1 MSYYNYPGG
10 YAPPQQQQ
18 PPPLPGSYYQPPPQG
33 YTGYPQQGPLPQQYG
48 YNQPP
53 QPPQHPQ
60 QPYYNQGP
68 PQQHGGYGNAPNQ
81 FGRPPMPT
89 ANSNSYSHGNY
100 SAPPP
105 PPTGPQHFGHGAP
118 DTYEFQYSNC
128 SGRRKA
134 LLVGINYFG
143 QRGQLRGCINDV
155 RNMSSYLVEHFGYK
169 REDMVILT
177 DDQQNPMSQP
187 TKQNLL
193 RAMHWLV
200 KDARRDDSLFFH
212 YSGHGGQ
219 TKDLDGDEEDGY
231 DEVIYPVDFRQVG
244 HITDDEMHRIMVR
257 PLQAGVRLT
266 AIFDSCHSGTAL
278 DLPYIYS
285 TQGILKEPN
294 LAKEAGQGLLGV
306 ISSYSQGDLGGVA
319 NNIVGFFKK
328 ATGGENA
335 HNRTM
340 ATKTSAADVIM
351 LSGSK
356 DDQTSFVYPFP
367 ALPHSS
373 LATIPWLSQ
382 PPIYGLP
389 AWDLEYGDSMEGNMV
404 YSGWETMADAT
415 IASQAT
421 GAMSWAFITALKK
434 KPQQSY
440 VQLLNSIR
448 DELATRYTQKP
459 QLSCSHPLSK
469 DPDPKAHM
477 TRYMLTYSTRH
488 QSAIRH
494 VRPIA

>member
-1 MSYYNYPGG
+1 MSYGYPGG
-10 YAPPQQQQ
+10 YGGPPQQHYQGNNYYQQPPQGYNGYPPQQGGHPPSSYGYNQQPPQYGGGYSQAPPPQQQY
-18 PPPLPGSYYQPPPQG
+18 G
-33 YTGYPQQGPLPQQYG
+33 G

-53 QPPQHPQ
+53 SHPPR
-60 QPYYNQGP
+60 
-68 PQQHGGYGNAPNQ
+68 PN
-81 FGRPPMPT
+81 MPT
-89 ANSNSYSHGNY
+89 VNSNSYTHGSVN
-100 SAPPP
+100 APRPPP
-105 PPTGPQHFGHGAP
+105 AGPQHFGYGAP
-118 DTYEFQYSNC
+118 QGYAFKYSSC
-128 SGRRKA
+128 TGRRKA

-155 RNMSSYLVEHFGYK
+155 RNMSAYLVEHFGYK

-187 TKQNLL
+187 TKQNIL

-200 KDARRDDSLFFH
+200 KDAKPNDSLFFH

-219 TKDLDGDEEDGY
+219 TKDLDGDEPDGY

-244 HITDDEMHRIMVR
+244 HITDDEMHRIMVK

-285 TQGILKEPN
+285 TQGVLKEPN

-319 NNIVGFFKK
+319 SNIMGFFKK
-328 ATGGENA
+328 ATSGEEA
-335 HNRTM
+335 HNRAL

-356 DDQTSFVYPFP
+356 DDQTS
-367 ALPHSS
+367 
-373 LATIPWLSQ
+373 
-382 PPIYGLP
+382 
-389 AWDLEYGDSMEGNMV
+389 
-404 YSGWETMADAT
+404 ADAT

-434 KPQQSY
+434 RPQQSY

-448 DELATRYTQKP
+448 DELESRYSQKP
-459 QLSCSHPLSK
+459 QLSCSHPLNT
-469 DPDPKAHM
+469 DLLFVM
-477 TRYMLTYSTRH
+477 
-488 QSAIRH
+488 
-494 VRPIA
+494 